1 MQEPYNMSPQH
12 PKTVVL
18 RKTWILIATILLL
31 VIISLILNNLY
42 RASHQSHR
50 SNKVD
55 KTLVASSPANT
66 RWYQQQ
72 TVAELPTPPVILPMP
87 ILKQENEF
95 SEADLKAMSEPISSH
110 QLKAALPSV
119 TNTTNSTTEK
129 SGTVQNR
136 QSEKKAFIQI
146 KATDSNVSNSLVSR
160 LQNLD
165 TPFELQAGSIIPGVM
180 ITGVNSDLPGQII
193 AQVRSNIYDSPTGK
207 YLLIP
212 QGSRLTGQYDSQI
225 TYGQQRILIIWKR
238 IIFPN
243 GQSIDLQGMPG
254 IDRQGYAGFKGDVNN
269 HYLRL
274 FGSAILMS
282 IIGTGAQLAAP
293 IPDNVLTPLTVKQAL
308 AQSLNSN
315 LVNISSSVT
324 AKNLNIQPT
333 LEVQPGYEF
342 NISVTKDMVFPKSY
356 SF

>member
-1 MQEPYNMSPQH
+1 MPSQH
-12 PKTVVL
+12 SKTVVL
-18 RKTWILIATILLL
+18 RKTWILITAILLI
-31 VIISLILNNLY
+31 VIITLILNNLY
-42 RASHQSHR
+42 HASHKSFHSSER
-50 SNKVD
+50 D
-55 KTLVASSPANT
+55 KIQIISSPTNT

-72 TVAELPTPPVILPMP
+72 TVADLPKPSVSLPMP
-87 ILKQENEF
+87 VVNHQDEF
-95 SEADLKAMSEPISSH
+95 SDDDLKAMSEPISSH
-110 QLKAALPSV
+110 QLKATIPAM
-119 TNTTNSTTEK
+119 TNVAHSSLEK
-129 SGTVQNR
+129 SNPDQNG
-136 QSEKKAFIQI
+136 QSEKKGFIQI
-146 KATDSNVSNSLVSR
+146 KAADNSSASDYLASR
-160 LQNLD
+160 LQTLD
-165 TPFELQAGSIIPGVM
+165 TPYELQAGSIIPGVM
-180 ITGVNSDLPGQII
+180 ITGIDTDLPGQII
-193 AQVRSNIYDSPTGK
+193 AQVRSNVYDSPTGK

-243 GQSIDLQGMPG
+243 GESIDLQGMPG
-254 IDRQGYAGFKGDVNN
+254 MDRQGFAGFKGNVNN

-293 IPDNVLTPLTVKQAL
+293 TPDNVFTPLTVKQAL

-315 LVNISSSVT
+315 LTNMSSSIT

-342 NISVTKDMVFPKSY
+342 TISVTKDMIFPWSY
-356 SF
+356 HA